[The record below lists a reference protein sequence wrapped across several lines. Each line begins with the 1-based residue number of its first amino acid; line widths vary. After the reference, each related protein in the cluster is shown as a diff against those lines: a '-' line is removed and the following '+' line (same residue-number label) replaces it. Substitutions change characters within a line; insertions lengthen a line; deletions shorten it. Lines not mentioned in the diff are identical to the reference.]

1 MNYKQKLSDFLS
13 RRDLW
18 YILAIALII
27 MLLLRQCDATKKAEI
42 REKMANAN
50 IEALKDSVRTEKNKN
65 GDLIFIKK
73 ALLVDKGNLE
83 ILNKD
88 LNEEVK
94 KLKGKI
100 ITLQKIEGSI
110 TISEPITITNEV
122 VKYRDG
128 VYGLAWNYDTVYS
141 EGNYRKFSGE
151 TSVLVDS
158 SKNISS
164 KGTTIKQDE
173 LALTLVTGLREK
185 NGALEIYV
193 DPQYP
198 GMKITRIDG
207 AIIEPQ
213 KSDAIK
219 KYFPPK
225 KWSIGPMLGVG
236 MSAGYGINGKPIF
249 GPTVTFGIGI
259 SYGIIRF

>member
-1 MNYKQKLSDFLS
+1 MRK
-13 RRDLW
+13 DLW
-18 YILAIALII
+18 YILIIAITI
-27 MLLLRQCDATKKAEI
+27 MLLLRQCDSTKKAEI
-42 REKMANAN
+42 REKMSNAN
-50 IEALKDSVRTEKNKN
+50 IEALKDSVRTEKTRN
-65 GDLIFIKK
+65 GELLYIKK
-73 ALLVDKGNLE
+73 ALLADKDNLE

-100 ITLQKIEGSI
+100 ITIQKIGGSI
-110 TISEPITITNEV
+110 AISDPIIITNEV
-122 VKYRDG
+122 IKYRDG
-128 VYGLAWNYDTVYS
+128 EYGLAWNYDTVYS

-151 TSVLVDS
+151 TSVLVDTAH
-158 SKNISS
+158 NITS
-164 KGTTIKQDE
+164 KGTKINQDE

-185 NGALEIYV
+185 NGTLEIYV

-198 GMKITRIDG
+198 GMTITRIDG
-207 AIIEPQ
+207 AIIDPQ

-249 GPTVTFGIGI
+249 GPTVTFGVGI